1 MIIKTDAA
9 LRIKIAEAR
18 NLVAALG
25 NALDLI
31 NEAEVMEEDQS
42 EATSVALSGLLQA
55 IDYEIVEHDL
65 VGGGTSK

>member
-18 NLVAALG
+18 NLVTALG
-25 NALDLI
+25 NLLDLI

-42 EATSVALSGLLQA
+42 EATSVALSDLLQA

-65 VGGGTSK
+65 VG